1 MEPPTTKKVITFYNL
16 YYRLLITHHRTLAH
30 LPEMGTKFGLSMPT
44 HIRFDIDEHLSTI
57 THIEAELAELGE
69 NITSFQ
75 SPQSE

>member
-1 MEPPTTKKVITFYNL
+1 MMESTTKAVTFYKP
-16 YYRLLITHHRTLAH
+16 YIAGPPITDPKLF
-30 LPEMGTKFGLSMPT
+30 FG
-44 HIRFDIDEHLSTI
+44 HQVDIDEHLSTI